1 MALCE
6 ERADAWRGTGVVVHA
21 MHPGWSDS
29 PGIRE
34 AVPGF
39 LRAIGRILR
48 TPQEGT
54 DTLVWLASADEPA
67 ATSGQ
72 LWLDRRP
79 RAIHRLARTADS
91 RVERRYL
98 LEECARLAEAG
109 DAALAG
115 GTPPGVR

>member
-34 AVPGF
+34 ALPGF
-39 LRAIGRILR
+39 LRAIGPILR
-48 TPQEGT
+48 TPQEGP
-54 DTLVWLASADEPA
+54 ADEPT

-98 LEECARLAEAG
+98 LEECARLAGAG